1 MKNRS
6 ASNMQKMRRYR
17 IALAATAAL
26 VLLTGC
32 MDPLSQGGH
41 TGYAGVSVMNAPST
55 IEQLELVVSGPGM
68 SPIGPVVLSSGSS
81 SVVLEVPTGRNRVF
95 DLDGGWYTF
104 RRVAGLTSR
113 GLDVSARMRPLI
125 VVPDRLNYRLVIMK
139 DMSGRDWQAADAPGN
154 FIFRGTDFDSHGNLL
169 VSGFEMIQELRA
181 LPRSAVDATAN
192 LAQATYWLQ
201 EPHPVFT
208 FDRSRD
214 LVYFFGGTSI
224 PAPPLRRASIDP
236 STSGNV
242 VGDEVFTG
250 IEMVDYV
257 GEVML
262 GMTVDPDGFLYIVT
276 HRTGD
281 DRIVKL
287 NVSGAPEPVAAVY
300 EDQAVLDFFQVQ
312 TGFRSS
318 DILFA
323 GGSIYVL
330 NPGGADGSKILRF
343 STELELTGAIGRLP
357 AVPAD
362 PQPGEFYGPD
372 QFIVTTGRPLII
384 MDAES
389 GQGETPVSRLVAL
402 NDVDSTAGWTTFGE
416 YGAGDRRF
424 NFR

>member
-1 MKNRS
+1 
-6 ASNMQKMRRYR
+6 MQNLRLYY
-17 IALAATAAL
+17 IVLAATAAF

-32 MDPLSQGGH
+32 MDPVGQGGH
-41 TGYAGVSVMNAPST
+41 TGNAGVSVMNSPST

-95 DLDGGWYTF
+95 DLDGGWYTY
-104 RRVAGLTSR
+104 RRVAGITSR

-125 VVPDRLNYRLVIMK
+125 VVPDRFNYRLVIMK

-169 VSGFEMIQELRA
+169 VSGAEGIQELRA

-192 LAQATYWLQ
+192 LGQATYSLQ
-201 EPHPVFT
+201 QPHPVFT
-208 FDRSRD
+208 FDRSRN
-214 LVYFFGGTSI
+214 LVYFFGGGN
-224 PAPPLRRASIDP
+224 PPFPLLRATIDP
-236 STSGNV
+236 ATSGEV
-242 VGDEVFTG
+242 VGDVVLFG
-250 IEMVDYV
+250 MDILDYV

-262 GMTVDPDGFLYIVT
+262 GMTVDPDGFVYIVT

-287 NVSGAPEPVAAVY
+287 DVSGSPQPVAAVY
-300 EDQAVLDFFQVQ
+300 EDQALLDFFQVQ
-312 TGFRSS
+312 TGFHSS

-357 AVPAD
+357 ADPAD

-402 NDVDSTAGWTTFGE
+402 NDVDSAAGWTTFGE
-416 YGAGDRRF
+416 YGAGDGMF